1 MWGFADRLQQI
12 NILKMNQLNLTFTIK
27 ELSYNFRNTGEIFK
41 MLLKILLPSPSNT
54 EIQPETLVN

>member
-27 ELSYNFRNTGEIFK
+27 ELSYNFRNTGEIF
-41 MLLKILLPSPSNT
+41 
-54 EIQPETLVN
+54 